1 MPTPNAQRAGNWK
14 LATGDWK
21 LATGNRQ
28 LMLPFARLYDEI
40 DSTTSTNAKVAAM
53 ARYFGSAPGADA
65 AWAVFFLTGRRLKR
79 LVPHAAIHEWALAAT
94 GLPPWLLQES
104 YAVVGDGAETAA
116 LLLDQLPPAPDEA
129 PMSLARWVGERV
141 LALRTMDPDLQRASV
156 MQWWAPL
163 DRLQRFVLLKLLTGE
178 FRVGVAQ
185 TLVVRALGQASGLP
199 VATRLSVR
207 RRPSLLPDFVHLP
220 HVGWRSGG
228 PALQHLE
235 EHEGLRLVHLEEQS

>member
-1 MPTPNAQRAGNWK
+1 
-14 LATGDWK
+14 
-21 LATGNRQ
+21 
-28 LMLPFARLYDEI
+28 
-40 DSTTSTNAKVAAM
+40 
-53 ARYFGSAPGADA
+53 
-65 AWAVFFLTGRRLKR
+65 
-79 LVPHAAIHEWALAAT
+79 
-94 GLPPWLLQES
+94 
-104 YAVVGDGAETAA
+104 
-116 LLLDQLPPAPDEA
+116 
-129 PMSLARWVGERV
+129 MSLARWVGERV

-178 FRVGVAQ
+178 FRVGVSQ

-207 RRPSLLPDFVHLP
+207 RRPSLLPDFVHRP